1 MNRRFVYLSLFVVSV
16 TFCLQI
22 KYSDAQNILDKIKKQ
37 DDIPDSRINNAIIKM
52 VDDDYVTAKIKCD
65 TLIKYDKKP
74 TILIGNIVATFYDS
88 IGPLSVLKSDFA
100 EYDENDSLI
109 AKKNITMYNLR
120 KKDSLFFIDQD
131 LSEII
136 WFKNYGRITS
146 DDEFILQDS
155 TSRCTRGSSFE
166 SNLDLSEI
174 TILNSQGTSN
184 CK

>member
-1 MNRRFVYLSLFVVSV
+1 MNHKSLYLLFIVAV
-16 TFCLQI
+16 FGLQI
-22 KYSDAQNILDKIKKQ
+22 EYSEAQGILNKIKKQ
-37 DDIPDSRINNAIIKM
+37 STIPDSRIDNAIITM

-65 TLIKYDKKP
+65 TLIKYDRKP
-74 TILIGNIVATFYDS
+74 TLLIGNIVATFYDS
-88 IGPLSVLKSDFA
+88 IGPLSILKSDFA

-120 KKDSLFFIDQD
+120 KKDSLFFINQEV
-131 LSEII
+131 SEII

-146 DDEFILQDS
+146 DDEFILKDS
-155 TSRCTRGSSFE
+155 TSRCTKGASFE

-174 TILNSQGTSN
+174 TILESQGTSY

>member
-1 MNRRFVYLSLFVVSV
+1 MSRSFLLFISLIFS
-16 TFCLQI
+16 LQI
-22 KYSDAQNILDKIKKQ
+22 EYSEAKNILNKIQ
-37 DDIPDSRINNAIIKM
+37 EDQDIPDSKINNATIIM
-52 VDDDYVTAKIKCD
+52 VDSDYVTTKIQCD
-65 TLIKYDKKP
+65 TLIKYDKRP
-74 TILIGNIVATFYDS
+74 TILIGNILATFYDS
-88 IGPLSVLKSDFA
+88 IGPLSILKSDFA

-120 KKDSLFFIDQD
+120 KKDSLFFINQD

-174 TILNSQGTSN
+174 TILNSQGASN